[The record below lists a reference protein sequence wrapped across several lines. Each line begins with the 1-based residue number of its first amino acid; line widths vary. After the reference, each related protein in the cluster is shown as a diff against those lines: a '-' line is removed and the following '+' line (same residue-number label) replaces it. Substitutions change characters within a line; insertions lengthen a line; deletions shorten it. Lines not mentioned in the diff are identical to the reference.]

1 MRNEPKLIFVP
12 LAGGAEP
19 REAKLGA
26 LERRAARADH
36 GKGPSSSII
45 SNHHLNHHQSS
56 SIITII
62 MIILTRWRT
71 ARTAPSWNSRGRSR
85 RSRSFSQWW
94 VAFVQTSKRKLGKVK
109 VVDLTSK
116 KFNGNSFPFVLSVS
130 SKSACFVTLL
140 LISMTMVMKMTTASF
155 RGLTGDFAGGCF
167 PKERWGGSVR
177 PMRGCGYTYN
187 IHLFTN
193 T

>member
-1 MRNEPKLIFVP
+1 
-12 LAGGAEP
+12 
-19 REAKLGA
+19 
-26 LERRAARADH
+26 
-36 GKGPSSSII
+36 
-45 SNHHLNHHQSS
+45 
-56 SIITII
+56 
-62 MIILTRWRT
+62 MIILIRWRT

-116 KFNGNSFPFVLSVS
+116 KFNLNSFPLVLSIS

-155 RGLTGDFAGGCF
+155 RGLTGDFAGGLF
-167 PKERWGGSVR
+167 SKGKVGRVSKTDEGLWLHIQYSHIYKHIVFFAPKK
-177 PMRGCGYTYN
+177 YT
-187 IHLFTN
+187 ILMLIVHKQSFICVM
-193 T
+193 

>member
-1 MRNEPKLIFVP
+1 M
-12 LAGGAEP
+12 
-19 REAKLGA
+19 
-26 LERRAARADH
+26 
-36 GKGPSSSII
+36 
-45 SNHHLNHHQSS
+45 
-56 SIITII
+56 
-62 MIILTRWRT
+62 
-71 ARTAPSWNSRGRSR
+71 
-85 RSRSFSQWW
+85 
-94 VAFVQTSKRKLGKVK
+94 K

-187 IHLFTN
+187 IHIFTN